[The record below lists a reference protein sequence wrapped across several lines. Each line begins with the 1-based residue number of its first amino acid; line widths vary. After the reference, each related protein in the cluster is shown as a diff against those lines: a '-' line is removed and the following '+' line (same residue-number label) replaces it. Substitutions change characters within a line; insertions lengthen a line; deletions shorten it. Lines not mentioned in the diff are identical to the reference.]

1 MPTIQSKKYE
11 DHVHYVTVESWQ
23 VFKDKGLDTR
33 YKVIDDSDI
42 QDTVI
47 KAPQAF
53 TEPVSLM
60 SLRWTRD
67 ALKDALDSAEVECNP
82 RTSTEKLINYII
94 NCAMME
100 YLAGIFQC
108 HVESRWQKW
117 IDEDKGMSFTAT

>member
-47 KAPQAF
+47 ETPQAF
-53 TEPVSLM
+53 TETVSFEL
-60 SLRWTRD
+60 SRD
-67 ALKDALDSAEVECNP
+67 ELKAALDEAEVEYNP
-82 RTSTEKLINYII
+82 RTSTDKLKELYNK
-94 NCAMME
+94 
-100 YLAGIFQC
+100 L
-108 HVESRWQKW
+108 
-117 IDEDKGMSFTAT
+117 